1 MVYYSGVDIMD
12 DSKHPPPASTP
23 PSAVGTYILGSY
35 IYIYIHTIIIYIYTV
50 LYYIYGVYKY
60 IHICY
65 I

>member
-35 IYIYIHTIIIYIYTV
+35 IYTHTIIIYIQYYTT
-50 LYYIYGVYKY
+50 YTEFTSIYIYAIYK
-60 IHICY
+60 
-65 I
+65 